1 MSERQ
6 VHIMTLLSTALITT
20 VVAAMTGGLL
30 AACGTSDERSSATA
44 STAQTTGALPA
55 QIPDTVRIGVGA
67 PTTSIDPNRA
77 VQEVDVMAL
86 ALISG
91 TLLVQSGGKAV
102 PGLATGCQADAT
114 QLNYV
119 CTLRDGLKFS
129 DGSPLTSA
137 DVKATFERAL
147 GDPAN
152 ANAGIIGSLKAVSA
166 PNPTEVRFALGSPTA
181 SFPLALTEAPVGV
194 FPAAAADDAQF
205 WQHPVSAGPYALVTN
220 TPNEVTFRR
229 NENYPSELQPVVPN
243 VEFKVVVDTNTRLL
257 QLNAGQIDIANQ
269 LSAALAKQVTPPAKA
284 YATPQYGGVYL
295 YMNNLGRPL
304 ADPKVRQA
312 ISAAI
317 DRDQINAI
325 AYLGQNKVLGS
336 FLPSAMEGHDPA
348 ASTAR
353 DVTKAQDLLRGTAC
367 ENGCD
372 VSIMVRSGF
381 APYDA
386 IATVIQQ
393 NLADVGVKVSIQ
405 TVDQATADTN
415 EQNGNF
421 QMEVGNLFDIVNAP
435 ELVMLPL
442 GLTPAGGINSLFS
455 AYDSPQMT
463 DLVRQL
469 SATDDPQARAGI
481 FDKINELF
489 AVDLPFIPLVDQAN
503 IWASSLPPR
512 VIAFTPSGVFQVG
525 TANVGPGQ

>member
-1 MSERQ
+1 
-6 VHIMTLLSTALITT
+6 MTLRHTVLIPT
-20 VVAAMTGGLL
+20 VIAAMAGGLL
-30 AACGTSDERSSATA
+30 AACGTSGEGSAPAA
-44 STAQTTGALPA
+44 STAETTGALPA

-102 PGLATGCQADAT
+102 PGLATGCEADAT
-114 QLNYV
+114 QVSYV

-129 DGSPLTSA
+129 DGSPLTST

-147 GDPAN
+147 NDPAN
-152 ANAGIIGSLKAVSA
+152 ANAGILGALQTVSA
-166 PNPTEVRFALGSPTA
+166 PSPTEVRFALRSPTA

-194 FPAAAADDAQF
+194 FPAAAAHDPQF

-220 TPNEVTFRR
+220 TPNEVTFKR
-229 NENYPSELQPVVPN
+229 NENYPAELRPVVPN

-295 YMNNLGRPL
+295 YMNNLGKPL
-304 ADPKVRQA
+304 TDPKVRQA
-312 ISAAI
+312 ISAAV
-317 DRDQINAI
+317 DREQINAI

-348 ASTAR
+348 ASTSR
-353 DVTKAQDLLRGTAC
+353 DLKKAEDLLRGTDC
-367 ENGCD
+367 ERGCD

-393 NLADVGVKVSIQ
+393 NLADVGIKVSVQ

-455 AYDSPQMT
+455 AYDSPHMT
-463 DLVRQL
+463 ELVQRL
-469 SATDDPQARAGI
+469 SATEDPRARAGI
-481 FDKINELF
+481 FEEINQLF
-489 AVDLPFIPLVDQAN
+489 AADLPFVPLVDQAN
-503 IWASSLPPR
+503 IWASSVPAR

-525 TANVGPGQ
+525 TADAGPGQ